1 MDIPVFS
8 TFDTLVEMI
17 ETYSMADN
25 KTIVRAKTI
34 KPKKRLGV
42 AIWIFA
48 GAASLVTV
56 AAVLGFDAYS
66 GRIGLIEPRLEI
78 MQNGAS
84 RTIKVLPGGNVQA
97 ALEQANGGDIVEL
110 QAGAVY
116 FGEIRLPNKPLT
128 DFVTIQSSAVASL
141 SPDKRVGPEQS
152 SLMAKIATRGA
163 GKPAV
168 SAANGANHYRFV
180 GIEFTA
186 ANADYNYGL
195 ITLGSGETDPAKLP
209 HDIEID
215 RSYLHPFKT
224 GVVRRGIALNSAA
237 TTIKNSY
244 VEGFGYPSEEAQG
257 ICGWTGTRNIHIIN
271 NYIEGGAENIM
282 FGGADPASAD
292 LIPADIE
299 VRGNYLRKPREWNG
313 KAALKTLFEL
323 KDAKRVQFTGNYLED
338 NWVGSAFR
346 ITIRNQD
353 GSAPFSTV
361 EDVVIRD
368 NIINGAADGINI
380 LGKDDLQPSQVLKRL
395 TIENNLFLKIG
406 GGNGFEGSGYF
417 IQIADGQ
424 DITIANNTVF
434 NNGSIAKIYGT
445 IPRGFVIRDNLI
457 GHGEYGVH
465 GVDVKSPQAR
475 SMFQNN
481 IFMNLNRIDPSG
493 FSYPQGNAI
502 VSGLSDV
509 GFVNASANDYRLSP
523 GSKFKGKGCDM
534 SKFSPEVLKNLVK

>member
-1 MDIPVFS
+1 MV
-8 TFDTLVEMI
+8 
-17 ETYSMADN
+17 ETYSMAEN
-25 KTIVRAKTI
+25 KLNVRAKTI
-34 KPKKRLGV
+34 KPRRRLGMSV
-42 AIWIFA
+42 GIFA
-48 GAASLVTV
+48 AVALLMAV

-66 GRIGLIEPRLEI
+66 GRLGLIGSRLEI
-78 MQNGAS
+78 VQNGAT
-84 RTIKVLPGGNVQA
+84 RIIKVPPGGNVQA
-97 ALEQANGGDIVEL
+97 ALDQAASGDIVEL
-110 QAGAVY
+110 QAGGVY
-116 FGEIRLPNKPLT
+116 FGEIKLPNKPLT
-128 DFVTIQSSAVASL
+128 DFVTIQSSAAANL
-141 SPDKRVGPEQS
+141 APDTRVGPEQAS
-152 SLMAKIATRGA
+152 MMAKIATRGA
-163 GKPAV
+163 GKPTV

-186 ANADYNYGL
+186 ANAEYNYGL
-195 ITLGSGETDPAKLP
+195 ITLGSGETDAAKLP
-209 HDIEID
+209 HDLEID

-244 VEGFGYPSEEAQG
+244 IEGFGYPSEEAQG

-299 VRGNYLRKPREWNG
+299 VRGNHLRKPREWNG

-368 NIINGAADGINI
+368 NIVNGAADGINI
-380 LGKDDLQPSQVLKRL
+380 LGKDDLQSSQVLKRL

-406 GGNGFEGSGYF
+406 GGNGYSGSGYF
-417 IQIADGQ
+417 IQVTDGQ

-434 NNGSIAKIYGT
+434 NNGSIAKLYGT

-465 GVDVKSPQAR
+465 GVNVNSPQAR
-475 SMFQNN
+475 SMLQNN

-493 FSYPQGNAI
+493 FSYPQGNTM
-502 VSGLSDV
+502 VSGLNDV
-509 GFVNASANDYRLSP
+509 GFINASGNDYRLAA
-523 GSKFKGKGCDM
+523 GSKFKGKGCDT
-534 SKFSPEVLKNLVK
+534 SKFSPELLKQLRR

>member
-195 ITLGSGETDPAKLP
+195 ITLGSGETDAAKLP
-209 HDIEID
+209 HVQNRRRASRH
-215 RSYLHPFKT
+215 RSEQRGDDDQEQLCRRFWLPE
-224 GVVRRGIALNSAA
+224 RRGA
-237 TTIKNSY
+237 
-244 VEGFGYPSEEAQG
+244 G
-257 ICGWTGTRNIHIIN
+257 H
-271 NYIEGGAENIM
+271 
-282 FGGADPASAD
+282 
-292 LIPADIE
+292 
-299 VRGNYLRKPREWNG
+299 LR
-313 KAALKTLFEL
+313 L
-323 KDAKRVQFTGNYLED
+323 D
-338 NWVGSAFR
+338 
-346 ITIRNQD
+346 
-353 GSAPFSTV
+353 
-361 EDVVIRD
+361 
-368 NIINGAADGINI
+368 
-380 LGKDDLQPSQVLKRL
+380 
-395 TIENNLFLKIG
+395 
-406 GGNGFEGSGYF
+406 
-417 IQIADGQ
+417 
-424 DITIANNTVF
+424 
-434 NNGSIAKIYGT
+434 
-445 IPRGFVIRDNLI
+445 
-457 GHGEYGVH
+457 
-465 GVDVKSPQAR
+465 
-475 SMFQNN
+475 
-481 IFMNLNRIDPSG
+481 
-493 FSYPQGNAI
+493 GNA
-502 VSGLSDV
+502 
-509 GFVNASANDYRLSP
+509 
-523 GSKFKGKGCDM
+523 
-534 SKFSPEVLKNLVK
+534 